1 MRSCARTASLQ
12 QSTRLGL
19 RLHWFCAYLF
29 MLNGIVYIAGLP
41 PTDEPA
47 LALDEIQG
55 NVIPGFLKDHQ
66 HFLFFSITDSSAA
79 RKCLA
84 NLNSRL
90 SCASEVLKAH
100 ELYKSMRGRLGHEPD
115 AAHYVF
121 KNVALSAAGLRKLT
135 TEGEVDPFE
144 DAFKVGMSTRSE
156 YIGDPKQK
164 NKPGHV
170 SEWVIGGAL
179 HPVDVVLILA
189 SDDLPWLLEE
199 SKKLTAETGA
209 HGMSLVHEDRGD
221 ANAAPE
227 HGHEQFGFKD
237 NISRPVVRG
246 RWPRDPFEYV
256 SPRRIPG
263 DKMFD
268 TVRKDFAEPGNRLIW
283 PGHFI
288 FGYGRQKGDDTRT
301 YDPAD
306 QAKGPPWAKNGS
318 VMVYRRLRQQV
329 DEFRRFVEKTA
340 TDLSRKHSAAPI
352 DAGRLEA
359 LLIGRWKSGTPL
371 VRSPLKDVGINREDS
386 LNYFSYAQEQTP
398 ALPKDTWPNSA
409 DTDGNLCPLGAHIR
423 KVNPRDQIPELGL
436 AERTPRHSLLRRG
449 ITYSAGANDKGL
461 LFVAY
466 QTSLEEQFEFLMTIN
481 RPNMPRFGAG
491 EDPILSQNPV
501 RAFHLQ
507 IGGADETVSIPN
519 PFIIPTGGE
528 YFFCPSI
535 SFFKDILARPTKE

>member
-1 MRSCARTASLQ
+1 MT
-12 QSTRLGL
+12 
-19 RLHWFCAYLF
+19 
-29 MLNGIVYIAGLP
+29 P
-41 PTDEPA
+41 PTDEPT

-66 HFLFFSITDSSAA
+66 HFLFFSITDAPAA

-84 NLNSRL
+84 RLNSRL
-90 SCASEVLKAH
+90 CTASEVLKAH

-135 TEGEVDPFE
+135 PEREVDLFE
-144 DAFKVGMSTRSE
+144 GAFKVGLSDRSE
-156 YIGDPKQK
+156 YIGDPKDK

-170 SEWVIGGAL
+170 SQWVVGGSV

-199 SKKLTAETGA
+199 SKKLTAEISSQ
-209 HGMSLVHEDRGD
+209 GMSLVHEDRGD

-246 RWPRDPFEYV
+246 RWPKDPFDFV
-256 SPRRIPG
+256 FPRKIPG
-263 DKMFD
+263 DKIFE
-268 TVRKDFAEPGNRLIW
+268 TVRKDFADPGNRLIW

-288 FGYGRQKGDDTRT
+288 FGYGRQKGDHTQA
-301 YDPAD
+301 YDRAD
-306 QAKGPPWAKNGS
+306 QAKGPPWARNGS
-318 VMVYRRLRQQV
+318 LMVYRRLRQNV
-329 DEFRRFVEKTA
+329 DEFKRFVEKTA
-340 TDLSRKHSAAPI
+340 TDLTRKHPAAPI
-352 DAGRLEA
+352 DADRLGA

-371 VRSPLKDVGINREDS
+371 VRSPLKDIGITGDS

-409 DTDGNLCPLGAHIR
+409 DPEGNLCPLGAHIR
-423 KVNPRDQIPELGL
+423 KVNPRDQTPELGL
-436 AERTPRHSLLRRG
+436 SERTPRHSLLRRG
-449 ITYSAGANDKGL
+449 ITYSAGADDKGL

-466 QTSLEEQFEFLMTIN
+466 QTSLAEQFEFLMRFWIN
-481 RPNMPRFGAG
+481 RPEMPRSGAG
-491 EDPILSQNPV
+491 EDPILSQNSDRV
-501 RAFHLQ
+501 FHLQ
-507 IGGADETVSIPN
+507 VGGAQEAVSIPT
-519 PFIIPTGGE
+519 PFIVPTGGE
-528 YFFCPSI
+528 YFFSPST
-535 SFFKDILARPTKE
+535 SFFKDVLARTSQS